1 MNKQIISNSAAA
13 AGMTHLVNGFDIND
27 EAIRDAN
34 LNASQNRISNAE
46 FHVGDLSKII
56 HSLNALSAPDV
67 VITDPNRPGMHPDL
81 VRDDKRRKRQQWSSS
96 TVLSLIFL
104 SFPDGRAL
112 RFFFPFLK
120 CSCVFF
126 FLFFLITAQ
135 VKWLNSCRA
144 RRIVY
149 IACNPTTQAR
159 DVAMLCQEQQSQ
171 YRLVKLQPLDMFP
184 HTPHIENIAILDKIT
199 S

>member
-1 MNKQIISNSAAA
+1 M
-13 AGMTHLVNGFDIND
+13 GGWTDGW
-27 EAIRDAN
+27 
-34 LNASQNRISNAE
+34 
-46 FHVGDLSKII
+46 
-56 HSLNALSAPDV
+56 AP
-67 VITDPNRPGMHPDL
+67 
-81 VRDDKRRKRQQWSSS
+81 
-96 TVLSLIFL
+96 
-104 SFPDGRAL
+104 
-112 RFFFPFLK
+112 RFFFPFLNA
-120 CSCVFF
+120 CMFF
-126 FLFFLITAQ
+126 FLFLATAQ